1 MSNWRL
7 FKNVSKSI
15 YEEAPEVEMNDGA
28 HTIFLSTKGSNEHEV
43 PEELVKFL
51 KFVGAKPSDSE
62 KDLKVLTEWN
72 KLAAKSNSIEE
83 FVGKM

>member
-15 YEEAPEVEMNDGA
+15 CEEAPEVEMNDGA

-51 KFVGAKPSDSE
+51 KFVG
-62 KDLKVLTEWN
+62 
-72 KLAAKSNSIEE
+72 
-83 FVGKM
+83 KM